1 MKPKNKPCCDCPLH
15 PARHAAARLRRARV
29 TAHSRSATGPSDMEL
44 HPWLSRTQKE
54 EKEEIKLEFYAAKPY
69 EREKLTG
76 WF

>member
-1 MKPKNKPCCDCPLH
+1 
-15 PARHAAARLRRARV
+15 
-29 TAHSRSATGPSDMEL
+29 MEL